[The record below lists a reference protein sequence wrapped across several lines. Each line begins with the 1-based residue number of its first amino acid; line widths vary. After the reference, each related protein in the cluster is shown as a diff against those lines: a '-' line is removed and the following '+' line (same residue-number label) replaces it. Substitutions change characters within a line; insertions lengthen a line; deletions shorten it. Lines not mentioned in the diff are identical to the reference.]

1 MKAKELS
8 MGLRDIEFGIV
19 ALAIAAIL
27 LAIYSSRAL
36 AQSGEVDYRH
46 YCASCHGL
54 NGKGRGTWNGTP
66 VPDLTQLRRKNGGK
80 FPFEDVYRV
89 VDGRSKWPWHQRRP
103 DMPYW
108 GQVFEEEEK
117 EPAVKAKVEARIAAN
132 EGSWRIFD

>member
-1 MKAKELS
+1 
-8 MGLRDIEFGIV
+8 MGLREMKFRSGI
-19 ALAIAAIL
+19 AAIAAIIIVTY
-27 LAIYSSRAL
+27 AAHAY
-36 AQSGEVDYRH
+36 AQSGEADYRH

-54 NGKGRGTWNGTP
+54 NGKGRGIWNGTP

-108 GQVFEEEEK
+108 GQVLQEEEK
-117 EPAVKAKVEARIAAN
+117 EPGAKAKVEARIAAIVDYIRSLQ
-132 EGSWRIFD
+132 EK